1 MEIMGIRRI
10 LERFIGVTGSSGYGF
25 PFSLK
30 HFNFYHASVQAMID
44 LSDTERAVANQDALS
59 IIRRIKSLLARITGD
74 KEIHDIASWIGSIN
88 ALFQGF
94 RKAFHLPEKGN
105 LSMDTGKDDLAHESC
120 SIFIGQMK
128 EILMKGVSVHEMDAA
143 KQIMAACGKWEKYLF
158 AQNPEGTIPVT
169 YNSLEQLFRRIR
181 RNVRKRCGNIAT
193 GRYLSL
199 NGDMIVI
206 FQNLTIPEY
215 VKTVFGQ
222 EDIASVFG
230 RHMKSSHGN
239 GMSRNMIIRL
249 VDRGKEALISGTLR
263 TDPFSEEMMDS
274 AYETRKNETIVRN

>member
-1 MEIMGIRRI
+1 MKIRAILRDLPEYHMPSLLELENGFCSEREKMEIMGIRRI

-30 HFNFYHASVQAMID
+30 HFNFYHASVQAMIY
-44 LSDTERAVANQDALS
+44 LSDMERAVANQDALS

-143 KQIMAACGKWEKYLF
+143 KQIMA
-158 AQNPEGTIPVT
+158 T
-169 YNSLEQLFRRIR
+169 YGVVGEISLCTE
-181 RNVRKRCGNIAT
+181 
-193 GRYLSL
+193 S
-199 NGDMIVI
+199 
-206 FQNLTIPEY
+206 
-215 VKTVFGQ
+215 
-222 EDIASVFG
+222 
-230 RHMKSSHGN
+230 
-239 GMSRNMIIRL
+239 
-249 VDRGKEALISGTLR
+249 
-263 TDPFSEEMMDS
+263 
-274 AYETRKNETIVRN
+274 